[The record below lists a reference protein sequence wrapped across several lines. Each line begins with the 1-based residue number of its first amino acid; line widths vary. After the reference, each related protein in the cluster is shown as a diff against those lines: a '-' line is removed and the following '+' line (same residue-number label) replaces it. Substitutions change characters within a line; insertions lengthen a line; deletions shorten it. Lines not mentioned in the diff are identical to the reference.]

1 LGDEQALDDSA
12 GVVEGGGLESTGAM
26 ELLNFLETGFDI
38 AIHEEDMIAENLDSV
53 DRICALIATR
63 TNGRWA

>member
-1 LGDEQALDDSA
+1 
-12 GVVEGGGLESTGAM
+12 M